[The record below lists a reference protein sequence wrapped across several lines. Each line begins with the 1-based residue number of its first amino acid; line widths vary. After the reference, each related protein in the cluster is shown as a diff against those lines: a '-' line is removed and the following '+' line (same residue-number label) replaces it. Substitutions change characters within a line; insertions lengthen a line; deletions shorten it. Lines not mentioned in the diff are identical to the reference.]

1 MVAGTAVRSTFDLTL
16 YLVIGSDVVGGRALT
31 DVVAAAVEGGVTLVQ
46 LREKAVPLEGM
57 VERAR
62 ALKALLAPLGV
73 PLIVNDHLEVAL
85 AAEADGLHLG
95 QDDGDPRAA
104 RAALGPERILGLSA
118 GDPDEAAKV
127 DPAIVDYAGIGPAYA
142 TGSKADAGDAIGL
155 SGLRRLRACLD
166 LPLVAIGGIDAEKAA
181 AVMTTGVQGV
191 AVVSAICAAAD
202 PEAAARRLRHAI
214 EAGRP

>member
-1 MVAGTAVRSTFDLTL
+1 MAAGTAVRSAFDLTL
-16 YLVIGSDVVGGRALT
+16 YLVVGSDAVGGRALT
-31 DVVAAAVEGGVTLVQ
+31 DVVSAAVKGGVTLVQ
-46 LREKAVPLEGM
+46 LREKDAPFEQM
-57 VERAR
+57 VEQAS

-73 PLIVNDHLEVAL
+73 PLIVNDHLDVAL

-95 QDDGDPRAA
+95 QDDGDPQAA
-104 RAALGPERILGLSA
+104 RNAIGPERILGLSA
-118 GDPDEAAKV
+118 GDPEEAATV

-142 TGSKADAGDAIGL
+142 TGSKADAGEAIGL

-166 LPLVAIGGIDAEKAA
+166 LPLVAIGGIDSDKAA

-191 AVVSAICAAAD
+191 AVVSAICATDD
-202 PEAAARRLRHAI
+202 PEAAARKLRDAI